1 MPRKPFSLKAY
12 LALNRDRT
20 GAVPADFLRAE
31 RPAGRLLWAHGDS
44 LSRLRALVSVCQRI
58 RQQRPELSVLV
69 TGPDTLVDPGM
80 IRDDLPGE
88 NVPEINAFL
97 DHWAPDHCLW
107 ASHALRPALLHLASE
122 RGCGLTLIDADDRE
136 WTTPSARWL
145 PDLAPATLGQFDSI
159 LATDES
165 SERRLR
171 RMGVSPENL
180 TLAGPLTEAA
190 VPPDC
195 PIRQHEEMA
204 ALLVGRPL
212 WLAARLHPDEVDV
225 ILRAHGRASRLA
237 HRLLLFVVPDNPADQ
252 AVIAAQVDAAG
263 FRVCHWDAGEMPD
276 ENTQIILAS
285 GPEELGLWYRLAP
298 LAFIGGSLVPG
309 RQGHDPLEAAALGS
323 AILYGPA
330 VGRHLA
336 SYSRLAEAGAARI
349 VKDVDTLSAAVS
361 QLIAPDR
368 AAAMAHAGWDII
380 SAGAAMTDQV
390 VDLVLDRLD
399 RMEAT

>member
-12 LALNRDRT
+12 LALNRDRP
-20 GAVPADFLRAE
+20 GPVPAVSDRAE
-31 RPAGRLLWAHGDS
+31 RPSGRLLWAHADS

-58 RQQRPELSVLV
+58 RQQRPGLSVLV
-69 TGPDTLVDPGM
+69 TGPDTLGDPGM
-80 IRDDLPGE
+80 VRDDLPGE
-88 NVPEINAFL
+88 NMPEINAFL
-97 DHWAPDHCLW
+97 DHWAPDLCLW
-107 ASHALRPALLHLASE
+107 ASHALRPALLHMASA
-122 RGCGLTLIDADDRE
+122 RGCGLTLIDADDRD
-136 WTTPSARWL
+136 WTTPASRWL
-145 PDLAPATLGQFDSI
+145 PDLAPATLAQFETI

-171 RMGVSPENL
+171 RMGVAPQQ
-180 TLAGPLTEAA
+180 LAVVGPLTEAA
-190 VPPDC
+190 VPLDC
-195 PIRQHEEMA
+195 SIRLHEELA

-225 ILRAHGRASRLA
+225 ILHAHARASRLA
-237 HRLLLFVVPDNPADQ
+237 HRLLLFLVPDDSRHQHA
-252 AVIAAQVDAAG
+252 IAAQVDAAG

-276 ENTQIILAS
+276 ENTQIILAP

-323 AILYGPA
+323 AILYGPV
-330 VGRHLA
+330 VGRHLS

-349 VKDVDTLSAAVS
+349 VKDADTLAAAVS

-399 RMEAT
+399 RMEAS